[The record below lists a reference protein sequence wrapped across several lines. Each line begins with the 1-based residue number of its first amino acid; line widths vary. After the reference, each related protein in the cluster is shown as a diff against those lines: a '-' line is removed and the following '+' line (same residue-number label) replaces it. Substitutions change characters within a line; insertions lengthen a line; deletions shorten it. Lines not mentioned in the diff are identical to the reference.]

1 MLLLHYYYYNCNALP
16 GPRDARRANTTLL
29 LRQLQHAAMF
39 TVLLLQYYYDNYNTL
54 PCLPCYYY
62 STTTTTAKRFRAH
75 RAYTT
80 LLLLQLQCTAMPAVM
95 LFVLTL
101 H

>member
-1 MLLLHYYYYNCNALP
+1 VPTVLLLHYKLLQHAPVPTVLLLHYYYA
-16 GPRDARRANTTLL
+16 
-29 LRQLQHAAMF
+29 QLQHAAVL
-39 TVLLLQYYYDNYNTL
+39 TVPLLHYYDDKYNTL
-54 PCLPCYYY
+54 PRLLCYYY